1 MGIDYTYVVNQ
12 HVGEIPKWVQESRIN
27 RGLDPQTGRRLVAP
41 PASAPAGT
49 PPTVAPS
56 KVAPV
61 FALLALLGGIG
72 LFVWICVGVII
83 TIATN

>member
-1 MGIDYTYVVNQ
+1 MGSIKHVYVVND

-27 RGLDPQTGRRLVAP
+27 RGLDPQTGRKLIAP
-41 PASAPAGT
+41 PASAPPGT

-61 FALLALLGGIG
+61 VAVLVMLGTIS
-72 LFVWICVGVII
+72 LFVWFCVAL
-83 TIATN
+83 IATMVS